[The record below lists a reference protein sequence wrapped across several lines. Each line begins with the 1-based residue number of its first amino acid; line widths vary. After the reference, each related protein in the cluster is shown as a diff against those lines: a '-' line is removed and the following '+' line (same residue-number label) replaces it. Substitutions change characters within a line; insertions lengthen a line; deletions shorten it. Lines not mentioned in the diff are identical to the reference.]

1 MIGAA
6 PRARNVRVRKDLQTI
21 YILSVF
27 PLTYCV
33 EAGTISEMIPNLLP
47 SDCSHCDDGG
57 FDYDEDNFC
66 SCPEGDKLL
75 RKEMATAETFE
86 HDLD

>member
-1 MIGAA
+1 M
-6 PRARNVRVRKDLQTI
+6 
-21 YILSVF
+21 SV
-27 PLTYCV
+27 
-33 EAGTISEMIPNLLP
+33 MIPNLLP

-75 RKEMATAETFE
+75 RKEMNRVPAD
-86 HDLD
+86 HDLEDPYWD

>member
-1 MIGAA
+1 MYG
-6 PRARNVRVRKDLQTI
+6 
-21 YILSVF
+21 
-27 PLTYCV
+27 
-33 EAGTISEMIPNLLP
+33 MIPNPLP
-47 SDCSHCDDGG
+47 SECSHCDDGG

>member
-1 MIGAA
+1 MYGM
-6 PRARNVRVRKDLQTI
+6 K
-21 YILSVF
+21 
-27 PLTYCV
+27 PLPYLN
-33 EAGTISEMIPNLLP
+33 ISIAQIDP
-47 SDCSHCDDGG
+47 DCAHCDDGG

-75 RKEMATAETFE
+75 RKEMATTETFE